1 MPGSRTLFTIIVST
15 FRKKGSVKEGGMVVL
30 LGKILL
36 EKGYCDKEQLLD
48 ALLAQA
54 EATPESRRRLGEML
68 VAAGIC
74 TKEQI
79 EDALEYQRKLGY

>member
-1 MPGSRTLFTIIVST
+1 M
-15 FRKKGSVKEGGMVVL
+15 L

-48 ALLAQA
+48 VLLAQA
-54 EATPESRRRLGEML
+54 EATPESRKRLGEML

-79 EDALEYQRKLGY
+79 EEALKHQRELGY